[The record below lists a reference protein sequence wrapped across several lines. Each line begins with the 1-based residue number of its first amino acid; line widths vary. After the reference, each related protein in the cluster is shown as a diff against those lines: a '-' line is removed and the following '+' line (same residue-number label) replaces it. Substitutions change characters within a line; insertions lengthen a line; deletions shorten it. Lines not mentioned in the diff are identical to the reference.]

1 MFLRSQSRPWRARFS
16 IVRLKQDEIKRL
28 AHEWLDA
35 IQRRD
40 RATLDRI
47 LADDFVLAGWQ
58 LDGRLADKQF
68 YIEDCLKPV
77 DVRQGSYEFDRWTIR
92 FYGELALVNCV
103 LKIHALVEGHDW
115 GGEFLIS
122 DVWSRDQGNWQ
133 VLARHSSAIVK
144 Q

>member
-1 MFLRSQSRPWRARFS
+1 
-16 IVRLKQDEIKRL
+16 VRLKQDEIKRL

>member
-1 MFLRSQSRPWRARFS
+1 
-16 IVRLKQDEIKRL
+16 VRLKQDEIKRL

-77 DVRQGSYEFDRWTIR
+77 DVRPGSYEFDRWTIR

>member
-1 MFLRSQSRPWRARFS
+1 
-16 IVRLKQDEIKRL
+16 VRLKQAEIKRL